1 MVIRLLLNHQAF
13 RSKATLCLIFIA
25 YFLSSGVLMT
35 HNFDD
40 DICNQSNN
48 EHFQSVLGKALENP
62 SRRRLIQGGFGLAAL
77 STMAMLPGCA
87 SISAAGRAK
96 SASLGFG
103 SIDKSVLDSVILP
116 PGYSYKVLHAG
127 GDPLNRSVTAYSNQG
142 TETDD
147 WSARIGDQHDGMD
160 IYYVDAAGKY
170 SDKDTG
176 RAVLAVNHE
185 SSAEAHFLH
194 PKGQTSNGVSGRK
207 FDQFGRWDLG
217 ARPELEVLKE
227 INLHGVSVVELSKT
241 ASGWSYKLDSP
252 LNRRV
257 TPQTPAR
264 ITGPAAHMADIRAM
278 MSTRFDP
285 SGATS
290 RGTLNNC
297 GHGKTPWGTFLACEE
312 NWAMYFQIPVGA
324 NAGDAKTVASR
335 RRYGVSSAAL
345 TSANKTERSQ
355 GWHTV
360 STSDNRFTRWN
371 IATAGNSAAEDFRN
385 EPNTFGYNFEIDP
398 LAPNSVPAKRVA
410 MGRFAHEAAVCSLP
424 KQGAPLAFYMGDD
437 SRNDYIYKFV
447 STANWDAKDIG
458 GGMAAGDKYLSEGK
472 LYVAKFNAD
481 GKGQWLEL
489 TITDPRIANHT
500 AYRFAN
506 QADVLINARH
516 AADALGATPMD
527 RPEWG
532 AVNYQNGEI
541 YFALTNNNASN
552 RTPTKVNAANPR
564 AYMDVDGKKGAG
576 NPNGHIIRFKE
587 DGQSATAMGFAWDIF
602 VFGAEEDAGDANLS
616 GLTAKNAFSS
626 PDGLWF
632 SKATGIC
639 WIQTD
644 DGAMTD
650 ETNCML
656 LAAVPG
662 QVGDGGKVTVNNA
675 MTVSGAQVSGKQE
688 TFIGAALGETRLRR
702 FLVSPKGGEVTGIT
716 ETEDGKTLF
725 VNIQHPGENT
735 PALGNAAQYNLE
747 STWPGNAGYGPVGRP
762 RSATL
767 VITRNDGG
775 LIGV

>member
-1 MVIRLLLNHQAF
+1 MAHD
-13 RSKATLCLIFIA
+13 
-25 YFLSSGVLMT
+25 
-35 HNFDD
+35 FDD
-40 DICNQSNN
+40 DVCNTSNN
-48 EHFQSVLGKALENP
+48 DHFQQVLKRSLDNP
-62 SRRRLIQGGFGLAAL
+62 SRRNMIRGGFGLAAL

-87 SISAAGRAK
+87 SLMPAASHGKTTA
-96 SASLGFG
+96 LGFPA
-103 SIDKSVLDSVILP
+103 IDKSLLDNVILP
-116 PGYSYKVLHAG
+116 PGYSYKVLHAS
-127 GDPLNRSVTAYSNQG
+127 GDPLNRSMGAYSNQG
-142 TETDD
+142 LERDD

-170 SDKDTG
+170 SVKDTG
-176 RAVLAVNHE
+176 RAVLSVNHE

-207 FDQFGRWDLG
+207 FDQFGKWDLG
-217 ARPELEVLKE
+217 SRPELEALKE
-227 INLHGVSVVELSKT
+227 INLHGVSIVELNKT
-241 ASGWSYKLDSP
+241 AAGWTYKLDSP

-264 ITGPAAHMADIRAM
+264 ITGPAMHLADIQAL
-278 MSTRFDP
+278 MSTRYDR

-312 NWAMYFQIPVGA
+312 NWAMYFQMPKDSQAV
-324 NAGDAKTVASR
+324 DAKTMASR
-335 RRYGVSSAAL
+335 KRYGVANAPL
-345 TSANKTERSQ
+345 TTAQKNERSQ

-360 STSDNRFTRWN
+360 SSTDDRFSRWN
-371 IATAGNSAAEDFRN
+371 AAAVGNTAAEDFRN
-385 EPNTFGYNFEIDP
+385 EPNTFGYNLEIDP
-398 LAPNSVPAKRVA
+398 LVPDAVPAKRVA
-410 MGRFAHEAAVCSLP
+410 MGRFAHEAAVCGLP
-424 KQGAPLAFYMGDD
+424 KEGAPLAFYMGCD
-437 SRNDYIYKFV
+437 SRNEYIYKFV
-447 STANWDAKDIG
+447 TTALWDAKDIG

-472 LYVAKFNAD
+472 LFVAKFNAD
-481 GKGQWLEL
+481 GRGQWLEL
-489 TITDPRIANHT
+489 TLSDPRIAKHS
-500 AYRFAN
+500 AYPFAN
-506 QADVLINARH
+506 QADVLVNARH
-516 AADALGATPMD
+516 AADAVGATKMD

-532 AVNYQNGEI
+532 AVNHRNGEI

-552 RTPTKVNAANPR
+552 RTPTQVNPANPR

-587 DGQSATAMGFAWDIF
+587 DANRSTAAGFSWDIF

-616 GLTAKNAFSS
+616 KLTTKNSFSS

-632 SKATGIC
+632 SQATGIC

-650 ETNCML
+650 ESNCML

-662 QVGDGGKVTVNNA
+662 QVGDGGKVTVKNR
-675 MTVSGAQVSGKQE
+675 MTINGADVTGTQD
-688 TFIGAALGETRLRR
+688 TFIGAALGEARLRR
-702 FLVSPKGGEVTGIT
+702 FLVAPKGAEVTGIT

-725 VNIQHPGENT
+725 VNIQHPGEDT
-735 PALGNAAQYNLE
+735 PALGGSAQFNAQSL
-747 STWPGNAGYGPVGRP
+747 WPANQGYGAAGRP
-762 RSATL
+762 RSATI